1 MFLYCTFATDTISI
15 RYIRHLK
22 INPFRETAKMPE
34 TRKLILQR
42 TEALFFKYGI
52 KSVTMDDISREL
64 GMSKKTLYQYFENKI
79 DLLSQIMKLHEE
91 HDITVLEK
99 CTVEA
104 TDAIDEMLKIAQ
116 HATVEIGKMMS
127 AQTTVYDMQK
137 YYRDIW
143 LGFEKGMNKR
153 VFLCM
158 KDNIERGKKEGLYR
172 ENVDAEVIAKLY
184 VSKMFS
190 IINEDMFPI
199 HEYNKLRLFK
209 QHLLYHIYGVAT
221 PKGIKLFEKRIEEMK
236 L

>member
-1 MFLYCTFATDTISI
+1 MFLYCIFAADAISTYFI
-15 RYIRHLK
+15 RQLK
-22 INPFRETAKMPE
+22 LNPFRETAKMSE
-34 TRKLILQR
+34 TRKIILQR

-64 GMSKKTLYQYFENKI
+64 GMSKKTLYQYFENKN
-79 DLLSQIMKLHEE
+79 DLLAQIMKLHEE
-91 HDITVLEK
+91 HDINVLER

-104 TDAIDEMLKIAQ
+104 TDAIDELLKIAQ

-143 LGFEKGMNKR
+143 NQFEQGMNQR
-153 VFLCM
+153 VFLGT

-184 VSKMFS
+184 ACKMFS
-190 IINEDMFPI
+190 IINEDVFPI
-199 HEYNKLRLFK
+199 YEYNKLRLFK